1 MEKHALV
8 ILSESDGEQ
17 TRTCSKALVPA
28 GLCTEL
34 GGSIGCSLVPAAEAD
49 TGDGATRGAA
59 PSAAPKHSEVAAV
72 PYRR

>member
-1 MEKHALV
+1 MHSLFSVKAMESKQGLV
-8 ILSESDGEQ
+8 ARL
-17 TRTCSKALVPA
+17 LVPA
-28 GLCTEL
+28 GLCTEP

-49 TGDGATRGAA
+49 TGDGATWGAA